1 MLVFSLALFSCEKDN
16 LIPED
21 DYNLDTT
28 AKIKTKY
35 IFASST
41 DSVPYNYVSYFYDE
55 HWNLIKELISS
66 YPEPAFASYTY
77 KYSDKGVLLNKKYY
91 AMEGLN
97 FPDQTESD
105 FTLIREYKYSYLDNK
120 KIEKEYRRNVY
131 TDSVV
136 FTYENSLLISEYHYD
151 LKEGT
156 NWSLIYEYDSD
167 NNLIKETENP
177 LGIYTIN
184 TYDGTRIIK
193 STEYDQNGSMLIE
206 ITYTYT
212 ESDGSLIVESFYDG
226 FYGQFLSDKTTYKD
240 GNIIEYIKYHP
251 TMPGEWYCYRYEY
264 Y

>member
-1 MLVFSLALFSCEKDN
+1 MIWLNFCCEIDITNPEIMRKITLMLVFSLALYSCEKDN
-16 LIPED
+16 LVPED
-21 DYNLDTT
+21 NYGLDTT

-55 HWNLIKELISS
+55 HWNLIKELISN

-105 FTLIREYKYSYLDNK
+105 GN
-120 KIEKEYRRNVY
+120 
-131 TDSVV
+131 
-136 FTYENSLLISEYHYD
+136 
-151 LKEGT
+151 
-156 NWSLIYEYDSD
+156 
-167 NNLIKETENP
+167 
-177 LGIYTIN
+177 
-184 TYDGTRIIK
+184 
-193 STEYDQNGSMLIE
+193 
-206 ITYTYT
+206 
-212 ESDGSLIVESFYDG
+212 LIVESYYEG